1 MGRGTLHGIEA
12 GARSAAQ
19 KRRWLFFVGPAK
31 TGTSWVDRALRSTDG
46 VCMPHDVKETHFFD
60 RYFDKGVEW
69 YSDQFVSEPSDLM
82 VEVVPA
88 YFFRNGVAERIRET
102 IPEAQIV
109 VSLRNPVR
117 RAVSHYLH
125 LRKYGFTKLDI
136 GDALDRFPNIA
147 GYSLYAEQLEHWYRV
162 FGKSRVQV
170 VFYEE
175 IVGNV
180 RKLSDEVL
188 IRAGVEPPREVAVK
202 TSPGRVNAAAVP
214 RSRTLARLGQW
225 GGQILREAGLHSV
238 IKQGKRR
245 GLKKLLFAGG
255 TLPDQNDLESGLSA
269 WQRDFAADQ
278 KALARLIGRTPPW
291 RSMNGAAAQD

>member
-1 MGRGTLHGIEA
+1 MGTLHQTAA
-12 GARSAAQ
+12 GAPCAARQ
-19 KRRWLFFVGPAK
+19 RRWLFFVGPAK

-46 VCMPHDVKETHFFD
+46 VCMPHEVKETHFFD
-60 RYFDKGVEW
+60 RYFDKGLPW
-69 YSDQFVSEPSDLM
+69 YSDQFVGKPADLM

-88 YFFRNGVAERIRET
+88 YFFRRGVAERIRET
-102 IPEAQIV
+102 IPDAQIV
-109 VSLRNPVR
+109 VSLRDPVR

-125 LRKYGFTKLDI
+125 LRKYGFTDLDL
-136 GDALDRFPNIA
+136 GAALDRYPTIA
-147 GYSLYAEQLEHWYRV
+147 GYSLYAERLEHWYRV

-175 IVGNV
+175 IVGNA

-188 IRAGVEPPREVAVK
+188 IRAGLEPTTRELAAPP
-202 TSPGRVNAAAVP
+202 SPGRVNAAAVP
-214 RSRTLARLGQW
+214 RSRTLARVGQW
-225 GGQILREAGLHSV
+225 GAQILREAGLHSV

-255 TLPDQNDLESGLSA
+255 TMPDQGDLEAQLSA
-269 WQRDFAADQ
+269 WQADFAADGQ
-278 KALARLIGRTPPW
+278 ALARMIGRAPPW